1 MAARIPYATILDAI
15 GARIERAGAVDVLVN
30 ELDGGFLVSYMT
42 PAGQRVETIDA
53 AELEQWLKEAA
64 SHKGRPAPPGP
75 RIRLR
80 AVGRYLDQRRA
91 AAVIVQERV
100 DGYSLEFTGLP
111 PGDDLAHLDRLHES
125 VSETQVAALS
135 K

>member
-15 GARIERAGAVDVLVN
+15 GAHIERASAVDVLVN
-30 ELDGGFLVSYMT
+30 ELDGGFLVSYMA

-53 AELEQWLKEAA
+53 AELERWLKQAA
-64 SHKGRPAPPGP
+64 SQKGRPIQHGV
-75 RIRLR
+75 RGRLH
-80 AVGRYLDQRRA
+80 AVGRYLDQRKA

-100 DGYSLEFTGLP
+100 AGYSLEFTGLP
-111 PGDDLAHLDRLHES
+111 VGDDLAHLDRLHES
-125 VSETQVAALS
+125 LSEMQLAALS